1 MLSKRLDNN
10 WDCIILTHD
19 QFAKIPQSEETMIEI
34 FTEELDDVERSL
46 EVLEQSTMRYRSGKM
61 QEGLEKRKQNLDAKL
76 QELSMKIGK
85 RKDDAVDFH
94 TMGIDHIFVDE
105 CHYKNFHEFP
115 IFRTKLLIIILLHF
129 NIVRI
134 IY

>member
-1 MLSKRLDNN
+1 
-10 WDCIILTHD
+10 
-19 QFAKIPQSEETMIEI
+19 MIDI
-34 FTEELDDVERSL
+34 FTEELADVERNL
-46 EVLEQSTMRYRSGKM
+46 EFLEQSTMRYRSGKM
-61 QEGLEKRKQNLDAKL
+61 QEGLEKRKQNLGAKL
-76 QELSMKIGK
+76 QELRMKINN

-105 CHYKNFHEFP
+105 CHYQNFYEFP
-115 IFRTKLLIIILLHF
+115 KFRIKLLILILLHF